1 MTRLKIKN
9 VGPIKEGYKESDG
22 YIDIKKLTLF
32 IGNQGTGKSTI
43 AKIYSTMSWIEKAL
57 VRGDFTSKYL
67 IGYNRFKKQFEFQ
80 RINNYFNDHSEV
92 HYIGDYYSI
101 MYKEG
106 KLSTEELSTTKGEY
120 KYPKIMYI
128 PAERNL
134 LSTVDRIDTIKR
146 LPPSLYTFVEEYE
159 DAKKNI
165 KEDVSLPIGQV
176 KFKYNKKQ
184 KKTFLIN
191 EEYELN
197 LTEASS
203 GYQSYIPLYM
213 VTRNIVETLKQK
225 KNLPDVNESYEYN
238 QKIRKQVQKLI
249 KDKDLSPAIRE
260 SLLKELSSHTSYSR
274 FINIVEEPELNL
286 FPSSQKLLLFEL
298 IKALNQNKN
307 NKLIMTSHSP
317 YLISFLTAIIKA
329 YSLKGKKLSQSA
341 LEELEKIVP
350 LDATLSSKDISVF
363 ELKENGEIELLDTYK
378 GLPSDENLLN
388 DLLAEANDDF
398 VRLLEIEDSCQ

>member
-9 VGPIKEGYKESDG
+9 VGPIKEGYKEHDG
-22 YIDIKKLTLF
+22 YIDIKSFTLF

-67 IGYNRFKKQFEFQ
+67 SQYKRFKKHFEYQ
-80 RINNYFNDHSEV
+80 RINSYFNDNSEV
-92 HYIGDYYSI
+92 HYIGDYYNI
-101 MYKEG
+101 EYKDDNLKIKEV
-106 KLSTEELSTTKGEY
+106 STTKGKY

-128 PAERNL
+128 PAERNI

-159 DAKKNI
+159 DAKNNL

-176 KFKYNKKQ
+176 KFKYNRKQ
-184 KKTFLIN
+184 KKVSLIG

-197 LTEASS
+197 LAESSS
-203 GYQSYIPLYM
+203 GYQSYVPLYM
-213 VTRNIVETLKQK
+213 VTRNIIETLKQK
-225 KNLPDVNESYEYN
+225 NILSDVAESYEYN

-249 KDKDLSPAIRE
+249 KDKDLSPAVRE

-298 IKALNQNKN
+298 IRALNQNKN

-329 YSLKGKKLSQSA
+329 HSLKAKRSSQPILA
-341 LEELEKIVP
+341 EIEKIVP
-350 LDATLSSKDISVF
+350 LDATLSSDNISVF